1 MNIQTTKIRHQ
12 GKDSVDAFGNWL
24 KAWAI
29 AAFDHVRESFRQNRI
44 QHEIA
49 KNNRNRSMK
58 AHQQDILQ
66 DLPLAEKQG
75 LGLYH
80 LMD

>member
-1 MNIQTTKIRHQ
+1 MNIQNTKIRHE
-12 GKDSVDAFGNWL
+12 GKDSVDAFGHWL
-24 KAWAI
+24 KARAI
-29 AAFDHVRESFRQNRI
+29 AAFDNVRESFKQNRI
-44 QHEIA
+44 QHESA
-49 KNNRNRSMK
+49 KNNRNRSMQ

>member
-1 MNIQTTKIRHQ
+1 MNIQNTKIRHQ

-24 KAWAI
+24 KARAI
-29 AAFDHVRESFRQNRI
+29 AAFDNVRESFRQNRI
-44 QHEIA
+44 QQEIA
-49 KNNRNRSMK
+49 KNNRNRSMQ
-58 AHQQDILQ
+58 ARQQDILH
-66 DLPLAEKQG
+66 DLPLVEKQG